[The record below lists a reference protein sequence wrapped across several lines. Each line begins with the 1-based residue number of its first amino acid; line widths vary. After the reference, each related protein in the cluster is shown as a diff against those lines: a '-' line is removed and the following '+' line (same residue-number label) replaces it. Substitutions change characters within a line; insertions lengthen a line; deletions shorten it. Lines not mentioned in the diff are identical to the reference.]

1 MKKFLA
7 VMILMLSLMNVACA
21 ETSDEFCWKYFATL
35 NKDENIFYSP
45 YGIHDALSILANG
58 ASGDTQREILNAL
71 SIDKVEALNA
81 AHKNFSE
88 NDNFAEATLLLIDK
102 KVFGRGL
109 DKNFKRVVTAVYN
122 SDVLEADFANNL
134 DGEKQKISRRVS
146 DKTKNFIPNY
156 KSIVTSDALTDL
168 LNVVYFKG
176 DWAIPF
182 KARDTSRQ
190 DFKNR
195 DGSKVKVDMMGKVFK
210 TGIAYCA
217 DGKFKGIKLPYT
229 ANAAMYLILPADDN
243 ALNVAEL
250 WDAETFSARA
260 DFLDTLK
267 KSPAFDGEVVVRL
280 PKFELDI
287 ENNLV
292 ENFKA
297 MGIKKSFTD
306 DAEFF
311 YIVKDTSLKI
321 GNAQHRAKVKVDE
334 QGTEAAAVTE
344 ITIVEATAVPD
355 FQPPRRVYFL
365 AERPFI
371 FLIREVESGTILFA
385 GAVNKF

>member
-1 MKKFLA
+1 M
-7 VMILMLSLMNVACA
+7 
-21 ETSDEFCWKYFATL
+21 
-35 NKDENIFYSP
+35 
-45 YGIHDALSILANG
+45 
-58 ASGDTQREILNAL
+58 
-71 SIDKVEALNA
+71 
-81 AHKNFSE
+81 
-88 NDNFAEATLLLIDK
+88 
-102 KVFGRGL
+102 
-109 DKNFKRVVTAVYN
+109 
-122 SDVLEADFANNL
+122 
-134 DGEKQKISRRVS
+134 
-146 DKTKNFIPNY
+146 
-156 KSIVTSDALTDL
+156 
-168 LNVVYFKG
+168 
-176 DWAIPF
+176 
-182 KARDTSRQ
+182 
-190 DFKNR
+190 
-195 DGSKVKVDMMGKVFK
+195 
-210 TGIAYCA
+210 
-217 DGKFKGIKLPYT
+217 
-229 ANAAMYLILPADDN
+229 
-243 ALNVAEL
+243 
-250 WDAETFSARA
+250 
-260 DFLDTLK
+260 K

-365 AERPFI
+365 AERPFL
-371 FLIREVESGTILFA
+371 FVIRDVESDTILFA